1 MARRGVSRRRLG
13 RDVRC
18 MGLHR
23 ASRAKAPRTISDELS
38 RLREATSSTGW
49 LEPALSGE
57 ACTNRGCALVG
68 QLPALRLDLLER
80 LHLTVAFSAL
90 PELFGIVGEI
100 ASSLPWVRRR
110 SIERGACYRVRRATV
125 VLACELP
132 LESDSVRFD
141 IALPIGLMIRIDR
154 EPCVNV
160 REVYARICSAT
171 EEVRLVPSEHR
182 QTAAL
187 AGYLLEIPV
196 SVFRANFTLAASAT
210 KTGTTQ
216 P

>member
-1 MARRGVSRRRLG
+1 
-13 RDVRC
+13 
-18 MGLHR
+18 
-23 ASRAKAPRTISDELS
+23 
-38 RLREATSSTGW
+38 
-49 LEPALSGE
+49 
-57 ACTNRGCALVG
+57 
-68 QLPALRLDLLER
+68 
-80 LHLTVAFSAL
+80 VAFSAL
-90 PELFGIVGEI
+90 PELFEIVGEI
-100 ASSLPWVRRR
+100 ASSLPRVRRR

-125 VLACELP
+125 VPACELP

-154 EPCVNV
+154 EPRVNAP
-160 REVYARICSAT
+160 EIYARICSAT
-171 EEVRLVPSEHR
+171 EEMRLVPSEHR

-196 SVFRANFTLAASAT
+196 SVFRANFTPAASTT